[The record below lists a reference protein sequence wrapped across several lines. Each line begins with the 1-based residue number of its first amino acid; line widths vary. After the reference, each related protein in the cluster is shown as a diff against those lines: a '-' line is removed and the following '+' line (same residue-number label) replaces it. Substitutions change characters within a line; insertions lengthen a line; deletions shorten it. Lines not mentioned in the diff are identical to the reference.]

1 MCIIDVRAFFKFWN
15 IYSYGTNSLAN
26 TWDYNK
32 IYTCLCDRTTYHGP
46 LVGAIGITEGYDC
59 SINRCPNG
67 DDPYTVNQVFEIQA
81 IKCTGTG
88 GTLTLTFRSEGKYSK
103 RRSSSCNCR

>member
-1 MCIIDVRAFFKFWN
+1 MGAF
-15 IYSYGTNSLAN
+15 
-26 TWDYNK
+26 
-32 IYTCLCDRTTYHGP
+32 
-46 LVGAIGITEGYDC
+46 GITEGYDC

-67 DDPYTVNQVFEIQA
+67 DDPYTFNQVFEIQA

-103 RRSSSCNCR
+103 ANAVPQNVVYNYR